1 MDAICWILSTSERR
15 RPGREPRL
23 FLASGGAVLP
33 RAAAMIGGLGLVER
47 LPLNGAGKVDR
58 TAVRDMAEA
67 LFGTLLG
74 AQS

>member
-1 MDAICWILSTSERR
+1 
-15 RPGREPRL
+15 
-23 FLASGGAVLP
+23 
-33 RAAAMIGGLGLVER
+33 MIGGLGLVER
-47 LPLNGAGKVDR
+47 LLLNGAGKVDR